1 MVNTM
6 REGILDGWQR
16 DCQGGHKERC
26 CHQGGSVFAIS
37 LLCLCFNLGIW
48 RIFTWGSGEQSQAQ
62 SLCSGNNPLSL
73 LHSDMKSEKRAP
85 SPDVIVLSDNEQP
98 VSPRVNGLPK
108 EALQETS
115 TEDLMVSLVPLL
127 GTTPQNSIP
136 EHSW

>member
-1 MVNTM
+1 MGG
-6 REGILDGWQR
+6 RETI
-16 DCQGGHKERC
+16 GGHKERS
-26 CHQGGSVFAIS
+26 CHQWGSVLAIS
-37 LLCLCFNLGIW
+37 LLCLCINLSIW
-48 RIFTWGSGEQSQAQ
+48 RCSGEHSPAQ
-62 SLCSGNNPLSL
+62 SVCSGNNPLSL

-127 GTTPQNSIP
+127 GNTSLNRS
-136 EHSW
+136 